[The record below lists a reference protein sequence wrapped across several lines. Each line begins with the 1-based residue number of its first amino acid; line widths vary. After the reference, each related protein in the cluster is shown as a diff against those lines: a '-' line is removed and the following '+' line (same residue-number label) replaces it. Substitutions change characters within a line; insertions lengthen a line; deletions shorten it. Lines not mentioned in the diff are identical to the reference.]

1 MYSTNTAIQSS
12 DADLK
17 HSIRVLNDAEKRV
30 AASLKTSNR
39 IYQWID
45 AVEAKGEDKARLHCV
60 FIAQDIQAGLFQ
72 RFGHP

>member
-1 MYSTNTAIQSS
+1 M
-12 DADLK
+12 
-17 HSIRVLNDAEKRV
+17 LNDAEKRV